1 VADEIRVH
9 LVDGTYELFRA
20 FFGAP
25 EARNEHGVEVG
36 ATRGILRSLA
46 KLLRDDRVT
55 HIACAFDHVIESFR
69 NDLFAGYKT
78 GQGLDPDLVA
88 QFPLA
93 ERASHALGI
102 VTWPMIEFEADD
114 ALATAALRL
123 ADDPRVARVMI
134 CSPDKDLA
142 QCVRGERIVCI
153 DRLRGRALDEA
164 GVVAK
169 FGVMP
174 ASIPDLLALVGDTAD
189 GVPGIPGWGA
199 RSAGALL
206 ARYAHLESIPADAA
220 SWDVKVRGAVRLAD
234 TLRARS
240 EEALFYRR
248 LTTLRSDVPLGESLE
263 DLAWRGARRD
273 ELEALCNELG
283 DSAFVSS
290 VSRFRT

>member
-1 VADEIRVH
+1 VASEIRVH

-25 EARNEHGVEVG
+25 EAENEQGAEVG

-46 KLLRDDRVT
+46 KLLRDDHVT

-78 GQGLDPDLVA
+78 GEGLEPKLVS

-114 ALATAALRL
+114 ALATAAHRL
-123 ADDPRVARVMI
+123 ADDPRVERVLI

-142 QCVRGERIVCI
+142 QCVRGDRVVCV

-169 FGVMP
+169 FGVEP
-174 ASIPDLLALVGDTAD
+174 GSIPDLLALVGDAAD
-189 GVPGIPGWGA
+189 GVPGIKGYGA
-199 RSAGALL
+199 RSAAALL
-206 ARYAHLESIPADAA
+206 ARYEHLENIPLDAA
-220 SWDVKVRGAVRLAD
+220 SWDVKVRGAARLAD

-248 LTTLRSDVPLGESLE
+248 LTTLRSDVPLAESLD
-263 DLAWRGARRD
+263 DLEWHGARRD

-283 DSAFVSS
+283 DAAFVST
-290 VSRFRT
+290 VSRFQP

>member
-1 VADEIRVH
+1 
-9 LVDGTYELFRA
+9 
-20 FFGAP
+20 
-25 EARNEHGVEVG
+25 
-36 ATRGILRSLA
+36 
-46 KLLRDDRVT
+46 
-55 HIACAFDHVIESFR
+55 VIESFR

-78 GQGLDPDLVA
+78 GEGLEPNLVS

-114 ALATAALRL
+114 ALATAAHRL
-123 ADDPRVARVMI
+123 ADDPRVERVLI

-142 QCVRGERIVCI
+142 QCVRGDRVVCV

-169 FGVMP
+169 FGVRP
-174 ASIPDLLALVGDTAD
+174 DSIPDLLALVGDAAD
-189 GVPGIPGWGA
+189 GVPGIKGWGA
-199 RSAGALL
+199 RSAAALL
-206 ARYAHLESIPADAA
+206 ARYVRLENIPLDAA
-220 SWDVKVRGAVRLAD
+220 SWDVKVRGAARLAD

-248 LTTLRSDVPLGESLE
+248 LTTLRSDVPLGESLD
-263 DLAWRGARRD
+263 DLEWHGARRD

-283 DSAFVSS
+283 DATFIST